1 MLERLINL
9 DHALSVLNKDLTVL
23 FIVSIIFLLI
33 YLLIRTEDKDL
44 VQILGIFSACI
55 RYVFFNDGGEYST
68 SARRN

>member
-44 VQILGIFSACI
+44 VQALGIFPLYQVC
-55 RYVFFNDGGEYST
+55 VF
-68 SARRN
+68 